1 MPMTDRRLA
10 IDAWESLFRAQHEIF
25 GEISGDFVDAPLE
38 QDEYDVLLTVVRAPE
53 MTARLRDVT
62 RNLLISQPS
71 VSRLVDRM
79 VTRGLVTKCPDPE
92 DGRGSLV
99 LATAQGARAFRS
111 LGAQHAR
118 TIVDRM
124 STLDDAEL
132 QALLALTTKLR
143 EPACPTELGE
153 TA

>member
-1 MPMTDRRLA
+1 MCIRD
-10 IDAWESLFRAQHEIF
+10 
-25 GEISGDFVDAPLE
+25 SGTL
-38 QDEYDVLLTVVRAPE
+38 VR
-53 MTARLRDVT
+53 
-62 RNLLISQPS
+62 
-71 VSRLVDRM
+71 
-79 VTRGLVTKCPDPE
+79 
-92 DGRGSLV
+92 
-99 LATAQGARAFRS
+99 ATAQGARAFRS